1 MDRLS
6 SLPPELLLTIFDLAH
21 NTLEPLTAPL
31 SKSLLP
37 YYRQTLYR
45 RIQLTTVDSFYSLLD
60 SIRASSSLGTLVREL
75 DIFRGFRYPSSV
87 DFHDIIGSFPSLKSV
102 KTGYVSSLR
111 YVRQD
116 LAFPPI
122 EHLSYECGYPAT
134 EDLDTLSRLK
144 LRTLEIHFHRPVDLT
159 NYPPPC
165 LPKLETVEEVTLWSH
180 RSDRDTFIWTS
191 AFAKFVTDCNPNIT
205 SLRLCDFRYPDYRE
219 FLSNMSS
226 CASRI
231 ASLTLDHCDCG
242 FMQRFDA
249 FSCDHLLPQFI
260 NLSYLSLGA
269 GTTGNSLYIN
279 LRRLSQLTSLR
290 LTDNA
295 HLPLEPKQFLTLAQG
310 PTRLVSLQRLIL
322 DCFGVESG
330 RRINPEDQIVPS
342 VSQSMMNDG
351 WSMFSLGY
359 FSLESLTELIVAC
372 EENGVAIEGEGA
384 FILEAM
390 ANFDLEEAN
399 RSVLRCIQLKSLDA
413 VKTYYNGSARFPHI
427 PIDNLDPQN
436 LKLVKTDIPE
446 KNWFRL
452 SLE

>member
-21 NTLEPLTAPL
+21 NPLKPLTVPL

-60 SIRASSSLGTLVREL
+60 SIKASPSLGTLVQDL
-75 DIFRGFRYPSSV
+75 DISRIFRYPSSV

-144 LRTLEIHFHRPVDLT
+144 LRTLEIHTHRPVDLT

-165 LPKLETVEEVTLWSH
+165 LSKLEAVEEVTLWSH

-205 SLRLCDFRYPDYRE
+205 SLRLCDFRYPDYRD

-226 CASRI
+226 YAPQLT
-231 ASLTLDHCDCG
+231 SLTLDHCDCG

-269 GTTGNSLYIN
+269 GTTGNSLFIN

-330 RRINPEDQIVPS
+330 RRINPEDQIVS
-342 VSQSMMNDG
+342 GVSQSMMNDG
-351 WSMFSLGY
+351 WSLSSLGN
-359 FSLESLTELIVAC
+359 FSVESLAELITAC
-372 EENGVAIEGEGA
+372 EENGVVIEGEGA

-399 RSVLRCIQLKSLDA
+399 RSVLRCLQLKTLDDIQLRD
-413 VKTYYNGSARFPHI
+413 GSPRFPHI
-427 PIDNLDPQN
+427 PVDGLDPEK

-452 SLE
+452 SLQ